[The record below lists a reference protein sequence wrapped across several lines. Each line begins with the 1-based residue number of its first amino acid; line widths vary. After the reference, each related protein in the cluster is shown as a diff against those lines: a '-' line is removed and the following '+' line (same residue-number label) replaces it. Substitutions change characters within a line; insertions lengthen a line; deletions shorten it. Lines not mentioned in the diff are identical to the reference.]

1 MLLKNS
7 LLDKNAVE
15 KLAVKILAVD
25 ELSVDKLA
33 VGKLA
38 VGYTSAVPLEQGTG
52 RDATADAGQTDVKVK
67 ILIYISCI
75 RLFHSIQFLR
85 VNDASRIRLSVFY
98 FLFKFYK
105 IDKK

>member
-1 MLLKNS
+1 MKNS
-7 LLDKNAVE
+7 LLDKTAVE
-15 KLAVKILAVD
+15 KLALQILAVD
-25 ELSVDKLA
+25 ELP
-33 VGKLA
+33 

-52 RDATADAGQTDVKVK
+52 RDATADAGQTDVKVE
-67 ILIYISCI
+67 ILIHISCI
-75 RLFHSIQFLR
+75 RLIHSIQFLR

>member
-1 MLLKNS
+1 MKNS
-7 LLDKNAVE
+7 LLDKNTVE
-15 KLAVKILAVD
+15 KLAVETLAVD
-25 ELSVDKLA
+25 
-33 VGKLA
+33 KLA

-52 RDATADAGQTDVKVK
+52 RDATADAGQTDVKVE